1 MEEAMAVFGED
12 DGSGGSVLKRGPSHT
27 LLG

>member
-1 MEEAMAVFGED
+1 MGEATAVFGED
-12 DGSGGSVLKRGPSHT
+12 DGSGGSVLKRGLRHT